1 MAEDERITREM
12 EQWRGKY
19 YDGVAQLD
27 RREKE
32 WRQTENVLRQCISR
46 LTLAADDSD
55 KGLNEQLDRLR
66 NAIRKNSSSADLEVL
81 IQSLSD
87 HLMRLDQQ
95 RRSRRMPVAPLDV
108 LRRLAGGITF
118 PRGLGHKAKAYG
130 KALDAAAPDSDFQPH
145 LQELI
150 TLIGEA
156 FDWLAGQG
164 GGEEAPAAGKGLLGR
179 LLRRDEAPSV
189 EAAPAAPAAR
199 TADDGVALAKSLLGQ
214 LLTSVVAP
222 SEAGMAGITGALR
235 AAHRAEE
242 LQRVTADLAGMLAQ
256 LEPAAPPAS
265 IPVSPQ
271 EVLLQLLERL
281 GVPSELHDQV
291 EAIKTA
297 LTVPLRDSDLEPMLG
312 RIAELITAM
321 RTRVQSEK
329 AEIESFLQQ
338 LTENLRELD
347 NNLQSAV
354 AAHRDTVED
363 GRALDAEVQV
373 QVQVQGIEESVQRA
387 QNLDQLKHVVQDRVD
402 TIRRHMDVFRR
413 SEDERIERAE
423 REVEKLN
430 DRLRRLEAES
440 ESLRGR
446 IQQERNLAL
455 IDPLTEI
462 NNRLAYNERIAQ
474 EYARWKRYQA
484 PLVFTVWDVDNFKK
498 INDTY
503 GHQAGDKVLKVVAKL
518 LTSQV
523 RETDFVA
530 RYGGEE
536 FVILLP
542 ETELAHARTVAEKIR
557 MAVEKCE
564 FHYRNERVLI
574 TISCGLAVFAGDDEP
589 DSVFARAD
597 AAMYR
602 AKAAGRNCCR
612 AAGDA

>member
-1 MAEDERITREM
+1 
-12 EQWRGKY
+12 
-19 YDGVAQLD
+19 
-27 RREKE
+27 
-32 WRQTENVLRQCISR
+32 
-46 LTLAADDSD
+46 
-55 KGLNEQLDRLR
+55 
-66 NAIRKNSSSADLEVL
+66 
-81 IQSLSD
+81 
-87 HLMRLDQQ
+87 
-95 RRSRRMPVAPLDV
+95 
-108 LRRLAGGITF
+108 
-118 PRGLGHKAKAYG
+118 
-130 KALDAAAPDSDFQPH
+130 
-145 LQELI
+145 
-150 TLIGEA
+150 
-156 FDWLAGQG
+156 
-164 GGEEAPAAGKGLLGR
+164 
-179 LLRRDEAPSV
+179 
-189 EAAPAAPAAR
+189 
-199 TADDGVALAKSLLGQ
+199 VALAKSLLGQ

-222 SEAGMAGITGALR
+222 SQAGMAGITGALR

-256 LEPAAPPAS
+256 LEPAAPLAS

-297 LTVPLRDSDLEPMLG
+297 LAVPLRDSDLEPMLG

-363 GRALDAEVQV
+363 GRALDAEV

>member
-363 GRALDAEVQV
+363 GRALV

>member
-1 MAEDERITREM
+1 MVEDERITREM

-66 NAIRKNSSSADLEVL
+66 NAIRKNSSSTDLEAL

-189 EAAPAAPAAR
+189 EAAPAASAAR
-199 TADDGVALAKSLLGQ
+199 TADDGVELAKSLLGQ

-222 SEAGMAGITGALR
+222 SQAGMAGITGALR
-235 AAHRAEE
+235 AARRAEE
-242 LQRVTADLAGMLAQ
+242 LQRVTADLAAMLSQ
-256 LEPAAPPAS
+256 QPAAPAVFVPL
-265 IPVSPQ
+265 SPQ

-312 RIAELITAM
+312 RIAELIAAM

-363 GRALDAEVQV
+363 GRALDAEV

-518 LTSQV
+518 LSSQV

-542 ETELAHARTVAEKIR
+542 ETDLAHARKVAEKIR
-557 MAVEKCE
+557 AAVESCE

-574 TISCGLAVFAGDDEP
+574 TISCGLAVFAGADEP
-589 DSVFARAD
+589 DGVFARAD

-612 AAGDA
+612 ADGDA

>member
-27 RREKE
+27 RKEKE

-66 NAIRKNSSSADLEVL
+66 NAIRKNSSSADLEAL

-189 EAAPAAPAAR
+189 EAAPAAPVAR

-222 SEAGMAGITGALR
+222 SQAGMAGITGALR

-256 LEPAAPPAS
+256 LEPAAPLAS

-297 LTVPLRDSDLEPMLG
+297 LAVPLRDSDLEPMLG

-363 GRALDAEVQV
+363 GRALDAEV

>member
-1 MAEDERITREM
+1 MVEDERITREM

-66 NAIRKNSSSADLEVL
+66 NAIRKNSSSTDLEAL

-199 TADDGVALAKSLLGQ
+199 TADDGVELAKSLLGQ

-222 SEAGMAGITGALR
+222 SQAGMAGITGALR
-235 AAHRAEE
+235 AARRAEE
-242 LQRVTADLAGMLAQ
+242 LQRVTADLAAMLSQ
-256 LEPAAPPAS
+256 QPAAPAVSVPL
-265 IPVSPQ
+265 SPQ

-297 LTVPLRDSDLEPMLG
+297 LAVPLRDSDLEPMLG
-312 RIAELITAM
+312 RIAELIAAM

-363 GRALDAEVQV
+363 GRALDAEV

-518 LTSQV
+518 LSSQV

-542 ETELAHARTVAEKIR
+542 ETDLAHARKVAEKIR
-557 MAVEKCE
+557 AAVESCE

-574 TISCGLAVFAGDDEP
+574 TISCGLAVFAGADEP
-589 DSVFARAD
+589 DGVFARAD

-612 AAGDA
+612 ADGDA